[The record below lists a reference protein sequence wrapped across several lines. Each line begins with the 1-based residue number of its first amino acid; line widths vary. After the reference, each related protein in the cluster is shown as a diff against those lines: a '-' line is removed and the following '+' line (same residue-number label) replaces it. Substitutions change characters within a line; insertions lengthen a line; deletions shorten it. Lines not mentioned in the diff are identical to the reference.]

1 MGKQAVAI
9 VLSGEEKQ
17 QLQDMARS
25 RRAEHQIVFRS
36 KIILKAAEGASNEE
50 IAQGLGTR
58 RATVSQWRQR
68 FADQRLEGLKD
79 LPRPGAKQI
88 YDGETEKRILA
99 LLDKSPPPGFGVW
112 SGTLMSEALG
122 DVSEHQV
129 WRVLRKNHIHLR
141 PSKSWCVSNDP
152 EFAAKAADIVGLYL
166 NPPEA
171 ALVISFD
178 EKPTIQALERAQGYL
193 KFPDGRTLSG
203 RSHDYKRHGTTH
215 LFAALNVATGQ
226 VLAGHYNRKR
236 RLEFLDFMN
245 RIVKQYPD
253 QEIHCVLDNLSTH
266 KPKHDGWLSRH
277 KNVHFHYTPTHASWL
292 NQVEIWFGI
301 LEKRS
306 LYGTSFTSPKQVR
319 EHIDAFV
326 AAHNSQAKPF
336 HWTKSDVGPKRLKPA
351 YGN

>member
-1 MGKQAVAI
+1 MGIQAVSI
-9 VLSGEEKQ
+9 VLSSRERL
-17 QLQDMARS
+17 QLQEMARS
-25 RRAEHQIVFRS
+25 RKSAHQVVVRS
-36 KIILKAAEGASNEE
+36 RIILEAAKGRTNEE
-50 IAQGLGTR
+50 IAQMLGIR

-68 FADQRLEGLKD
+68 FADHRMDGLND
-79 LPRPGAKQI
+79 LPRPGAKRV
-88 YDGETEKRILA
+88 YDAESEKRILA

-112 SGTLMSEALG
+112 SGPLLAEALG
-122 DVSEHQV
+122 DVSTDQV
-129 WRVLRKNHIHLR
+129 WRVLRKNHIYLR
-141 PSKSWCVSNDP
+141 TSKSWCVSKDP
-152 EFAAKAADIVGLYL
+152 EFASKAADIVGLYL
-166 NPPEA
+166 NPPEG
-171 ALVISFD
+171 ALVVSFD

-226 VLAGHYNRKR
+226 VKTGHYNRKR
-236 RLEFLDFMN
+236 RMEFLDFMN
-245 RIVKQYPD
+245 SVIKETPD
-253 QEIHCVLDNLSTH
+253 QEIHVILDNLSTH
-266 KPKHDGWLSRH
+266 KPKHDRWLARH

-306 LYGTSFTSPKQVR
+306 LYGASFTSPKQVR

-326 AAHNSQAKPF
+326 AAYNPQAKPF
-336 HWTKSDVGPKRLKPA
+336 NWTKSSVGPKPLKST

>member
-1 MGKQAVAI
+1 MGTKAVSITLTEDERA
-9 VLSGEEKQ
+9 
-17 QLQDMARS
+17 QLQEIARS
-25 RRAEHQIVFRS
+25 RKSPHQAVFRS
-36 KIILKAAEGASNEE
+36 KIILEAAEGLSNEE
-50 IAQGLGTR
+50 IAQKLGTWR
-58 RATVSQWRQR
+58 PTVSQWRRR
-68 FADQRLEGLKD
+68 FAEHRLDGLSD
-79 LPRPGAKQI
+79 LPRPGAKKV
-88 YDGETEKRILA
+88 YDAETEKRTLA
-99 LLDKSPPPGFGVW
+99 LLDKSPPSGFGVW
-112 SGTLMSEALG
+112 SGPLIAEALG

-129 WRVLRKNHIHLR
+129 WRVLRKNHIYLR
-141 PSKSWCVSNDP
+141 TNKSWCVSNDP
-152 EFAAKAADIVGLYL
+152 EFASKAADIVGLYL
-166 NPPEA
+166 NPPEG

-193 KFPDGRTLSG
+193 KFPNGRTLSG

-226 VLAGHYNRKR
+226 VKTGHYNRKR

-245 RIVKQYPD
+245 RVIKEAPEK
-253 QEIHCVLDNLSTH
+253 EIHVVLDNLSTH
-266 KPKHDGWLSRH
+266 KPKHDRWLARH

-306 LYGTSFTSPKQVR
+306 LYGASFTSPEQVR

-326 AAHNSQAKPF
+326 SVYNPEAKPF
-336 HWTKSDVGPKRLKPA
+336 NWRKSVVGPKPLKST